1 MRCPKCDSENTS
13 ILDSR
18 IRNDGNTRRR
28 RRCRNCQYRF
38 SSIEIDIDEYYD
50 LKELAESIKKVLV
63 LANRQP

>member
-38 SSIEIDIDEYYD
+38 SSIEIDIDEYDD
-50 LKELAESIKKVLV
+50 LKELAKSIQKVLV

>member
-13 ILDSR
+13 TLDSR

-28 RRCRNCQYRF
+28 RRCHNCQYRF

-50 LKELAESIKKVLV
+50 LKELAESIQKVLV

>member
-28 RRCRNCQYRF
+28 RRCRKCQYRF
-38 SSIEIDIDEYYD
+38 SSIEIDIDEYDD
-50 LKELAESIKKVLV
+50 LKELAESIQKVLV